1 MIKATAQPNK
11 KTRIAI
17 NGFGRIGRAA
27 LKIALSKPEAE
38 VVAINDLSDPEA
50 LAYYLKHDSA
60 YKNTELDISIL
71 HESDRNY
78 MVIGSSKVA
87 MFAEADPKNLPW
99 KNLNVDVVLEC
110 TGFFTKDGS
119 ASAHLDAGATK
130 VVISAPAKGGN
141 IQTFL
146 LGVNDKQYLGQNIVS
161 NASCTTNCISPI
173 VSIINKEMGIV
184 KSIMTTVH
192 AVTSTQ
198 NIVDSMPKKGSS
210 DLRKGRAGFTNMIPT
225 TTGAAI
231 ATTEVLPELKGL
243 FDGVS
248 IRVPVITGSLADITM
263 LVRKKTTVEEIN
275 SVLEKAA
282 STEGLK
288 GVLKVTHEQLVSSD
302 IIGDPHS
309 AIVDASM
316 TKVVDGDLVKVLAW
330 YDNEWGYSNRL
341 VELALTIAQ
350 V

>member
-1 MIKATAQPNK
+1 
-11 KTRIAI
+11 
-17 NGFGRIGRAA
+17 
-27 LKIALSKPEAE
+27 
-38 VVAINDLSDPEA
+38 
-50 LAYYLKHDSA
+50 
-60 YKNTELDISIL
+60 
-71 HESDRNY
+71 
-78 MVIGSSKVA
+78 
-87 MFAEADPKNLPW
+87 
-99 KNLNVDVVLEC
+99 
-110 TGFFTKDGS
+110 
-119 ASAHLDAGATK
+119 
-130 VVISAPAKGGN
+130 
-141 IQTFL
+141 
-146 LGVNDKQYLGQNIVS
+146 
-161 NASCTTNCISPI
+161 
-173 VSIINKEMGIV
+173 
-184 KSIMTTVH
+184 
-192 AVTSTQ
+192 
-198 NIVDSMPKKGSS
+198 
-210 DLRKGRAGFTNMIPT
+210 MIPT